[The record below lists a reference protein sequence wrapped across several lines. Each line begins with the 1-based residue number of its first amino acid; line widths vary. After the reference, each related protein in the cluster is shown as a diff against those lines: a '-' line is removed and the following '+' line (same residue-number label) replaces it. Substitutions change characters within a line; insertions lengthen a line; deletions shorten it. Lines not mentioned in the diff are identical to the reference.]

1 MLLTAVVCTFL
12 LLACNGGGS
21 DSGDSSD
28 SDDSDDDPH
37 TPPEPTHTFNTSGGQ
52 GGADGGRGGRGGDF
66 RVYMKYGS
74 MGPLEVLASD
84 TADAGFTAAPVTANL
99 GDNPLA
105 ITTDTTLQILA
116 PTTPGHKP
124 ADGTPYLIEDRPFI
138 YIWEDGGNWA
148 DQEDSSGD
156 PLAPVTGLSVALGS
170 TLTLALNYTDR
181 AMIVVSND
189 IDNAGTITTENESAT
204 RRGGLGLAI
213 ASYIGSG
220 AIDTSGSDDGQ
231 SGGKIDLTSNG
242 SFFNSGTINSAGA
255 DSATATAGNGGT
267 VRISVIYNF
276 ENTGTITT
284 SGGAATGSAGY
295 GGTAGG
301 ISIRADFAVNNSGNL
316 TASGG
321 DGIDSGGYGAEISF
335 RIINA
340 GDLRNSGD
348 LDTSG
353 GNATGGDGGKSWH
366 VVFDVAGGGI
376 INSGNITTNGGST
389 AEPTSN
395 GGDAGDISL
404 HVRYADFK
412 EFTPPGDI
420 LFSGNVDT
428 SGGDAV
434 AGGNGGAGG
443 DFEIDA
449 DYEDYPLGQR
459 VALLGYQDSITT
471 SGGDGNH
478 GGDAGDVSLI
488 CDPGS
493 TATGCATPGCNITNE
508 VAITGRGGNVAA
520 GATATPADG
529 GKGASVYFVTD
540 YYYGMFDS
548 QLDHVVNSG
557 DIDVSGGASRASTT
571 TSSGIGGDVSILGYN
586 GVTNSGAITTVGG
599 DDPDTSG
606 GTNGCGNSGGSIRL
620 YSELGAVKNSGNL
633 TSDGGDGEYR
643 GGDAALIGLF
653 GAAIVNSGALDAN
666 GGDADPAL
674 AGSVGGNGNDVELFA
689 PNGMSDVANT
699 GSATNAGGTGETAGE
714 DGDYIVGGLLM

>member
-1 MLLTAVVCTFL
+1 MRGPSEKTIFFHV
-12 LLACNGGGS
+12 GYGS
-21 DSGDSSD
+21 
-28 SDDSDDDPH
+28 DSDDDPH
-37 TPPEPTHTFNTSGGQ
+37 TPPAPTYTLNTSGGQ
-52 GGADGGRGGRGGDF
+52 GGADGGRGGRGGNF
-66 RVYMKYGS
+66 KVCMKYGS
-74 MGPLEVLASD
+74 MGPLEVLASG
-84 TADAGFTAAPVTANL
+84 TADAGFTATPVTANL

-105 ITTDTTLQILA
+105 ITTDTTLKILA

-124 ADGTPYLIEDRPFI
+124 AGGTPYFIEDRPFI

-170 TLTLALNYTDR
+170 TLTLALNYTNR

-189 IDNAGTITTENESAT
+189 IDNAGTITTEDESAT

-231 SGGKIDLTSNG
+231 SGGKIDLTSNA
-242 SFFNSGTINSAGA
+242 SFFNSGTITSAGA
-255 DSATATAGNGGT
+255 DSATAMAGNGGI
-267 VRISVIYNF
+267 VSISVIYNF

-284 SGGAATGSAGY
+284 SGGAATGSDGC

-301 ISIRADFAVNNSGNL
+301 ISVRADFAVNNSGNL

-321 DGIDSGGYGAEISF
+321 DGIDRGGYGAEISF
-335 RIINA
+335 RVING

-353 GNATGGDGGKSWH
+353 GNATGGDGGKSWY
-366 VVFDVAGGGI
+366 VSFDVAGGGI
-376 INSGNITTNGGST
+376 INSGNITTNGGNT

-404 HVRYADFK
+404 HVRYAGFK

-434 AGGNGGAGG
+434 AGATGSGRGGWGG
-443 DFEIDA
+443 DFEIEA
-449 DYEDYPLGQR
+449 DYKNSPLGQR
-459 VALLGYQDSITT
+459 VALLGYEGPITT

-478 GGDAGDVSLI
+478 GGNAGDVYLT
-488 CDPGS
+488 CNYGY
-493 TATGCATPGCNITNE
+493 TNTGRYTPGCNITNE

-520 GATATPADG
+520 GATDTPADG
-529 GKGASVYFVTD
+529 GDGARVDIEADNDS
-540 YYYGMFDS
+540 GMFDS

-599 DDPDTSG
+599 DDPDTNG
-606 GTNGCGNSGGSIRL
+606 GTDGYGNSGGSIRL
-620 YSELGAVKNSGNL
+620 YSELGAVENSGSL

-643 GGDAALIGLF
+643 GGDAALIELF

-674 AGSVGGNGNDVELFA
+674 AGSVGGNGNVVELFA

-699 GSATNAGGTGETAGE
+699 GSATNAGGTGEKAGE
-714 DGDYIVGGLLM
+714 YGDYIVGGLLT